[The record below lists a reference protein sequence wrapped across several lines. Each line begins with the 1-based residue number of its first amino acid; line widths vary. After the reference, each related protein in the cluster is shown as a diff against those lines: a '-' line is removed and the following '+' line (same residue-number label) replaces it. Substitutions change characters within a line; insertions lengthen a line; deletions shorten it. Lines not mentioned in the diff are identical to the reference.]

1 MAQPAH
7 GCHCNAE
14 QGGFCPGSWDLWVLP
29 ITCVLK
35 VYLSTSAGTFKHLIC
50 TFSTSFLWLNGL
62 GEFGASLQSPLHVE
76 AAWRGRHLR
85 RKIIRAGHLPST
97 SICQR
102 HLLEQPTATLGHL
115 RTQPKATI
123 GHLGPPLA
131 SWVSASTHL
140 RAINSTRHKP
150 PDISDKIQTMD
161 IQMFFLEMSLISL
174 SALDDLNW
182 AQLIADSSLKWS
194 HIFFPTKTPSQRVH
208 LIKEF
213 PPNDFEHRH
222 LSPTFSHYLASQSF
236 TTLDSQARL
245 SYAVSAFRCSP
256 AFSDLSCGEA
266 PIEINLEQIQ

>member
-1 MAQPAH
+1 M
-7 GCHCNAE
+7 
-14 QGGFCPGSWDLWVLP
+14 
-29 ITCVLK
+29 
-35 VYLSTSAGTFKHLIC
+35 
-50 TFSTSFLWLNGL
+50 GL
-62 GEFGASLQSPLHVE
+62 GEFGAVQSPLHVNALE
-76 AAWRGRHLR
+76 RKAAAGQKIR
-85 RKIIRAGHLPST
+85 RAWHLPRPCFDLSA
-97 SICQR
+97 S

>member
-1 MAQPAH
+1 MRWTEWFGWIWGIIAKSVACGSSLARKALAAEDHQSRAPA
-7 GCHCNAE
+7 
-14 QGGFCPGSWDLWVLP
+14 
-29 ITCVLK
+29 
-35 VYLSTSAGTFKHLIC
+35 VYFHLSAPPAG
-50 TFSTSFLWLNGL
+50 
-62 GEFGASLQSPLHVE
+62 
-76 AAWRGRHLR
+76 AAH
-85 RKIIRAGHLPST
+85 
-97 SICQR
+97 
-102 HLLEQPTATLGHL
+102 
-115 RTQPKATI
+115 
-123 GHLGPPLA
+123 GHLGPPA
-131 SWVSASTHL
+131 DSAQGYYRSPRTTFGQLGFGFDSLKSHQF
-140 RAINSTRHKP
+140 HKP

-174 SALDDLNW
+174 SALHNLNW

-256 AFSDLSCGEA
+256 AFSDLSCREA
-266 PIEINLEQIQ
+266 PIEINLEQIQWFVCTFLRSVHWQSVK